1 MTASKISALYSQ
13 IVKTLFD
20 LTNDQQGAT
29 EFIERN
35 LSGVLW
41 ADVGTGKTV
50 AACTAVLDLLE
61 RFDVHRTLVVGTR
74 LIADRVWNTEVTE
87 WEHLTGL
94 RVRRIVGTPAQR
106 LAALNATDADIWVIS
121 RDNLCWLEEQFIRI
135 TGTDAKG
142 KPVREQ
148 YRKFKWDTV
157 ILDESQTF
165 KSQESNRTKSMRR
178 LRRLFQ
184 RCYLLT
190 GSLMPNGYRDLWSQ
204 YYLVDGG
211 LRLGSSEN
219 KYLET
224 FYTKS
229 VLDGVV
235 SYELRAGSAEKI
247 DALIADVTFVMKD
260 TRPKVPR
267 NIIKLNLSEKEQKLY
282 SKMARESVINIG
294 ETTITAVNA
303 GVLWGKLL
311 QMSNGAVYDETKA
324 YHVVHNAKIEGLLEL
339 LEALPRPVIVGYGFV
354 HDVERIKDA
363 LVRNGV
369 HRVAV
374 IRTNASLD
382 AWRSG
387 KIEVGI
393 MHPAS
398 AGHGL
403 NDLYVSGCRHVVW
416 FGYSPNRE
424 FYDQLNGRVIG
435 GHRRT
440 EGDDSYRIHHLHCAN
455 TLDDDAL
462 SIIDF
467 KGDQALA
474 AQLSIVK
481 RKKEEYSCQ
490 SPSRRQVASSRIGAP

>member
-1 MTASKISALYSQ
+1 M
-13 IVKTLFD
+13 KTEFD
-20 LTNDQQGAT
+20 LTGEQQEAVR
-29 EFIERN
+29 FVERN
-35 LSGVLW
+35 LSGVIW
-41 ADVGTGKTV
+41 ADVGTGKTAV
-50 AACTAVLDLLE
+50 ACTAVLDLLTS
-61 RFDVHRTLVVGTR
+61 FDVHRTLVVGTR
-74 LIADRVWNTEVTE
+74 LIADRVWNTEVKE

-106 LAALNATDADIWVIS
+106 LAALNADDADIWVVS

-142 KPVREQ
+142 KPIRQQ
-148 YRKFKWDTV
+148 YRKWKWDTV
-157 ILDESQTF
+157 ILDESQSF
-165 KSQESNRTKSMRR
+165 KSQTSNRFKSIRR
-178 LRRLFQ
+178 LRRLFT

-190 GSLMPNGYRDLWSQ
+190 GSLMPGGYLDLWSQ
-204 YYLVDGG
+204 YFLVDGG
-211 LRLGSSEN
+211 ERLGKSEN
-219 KYLET
+219 QYLEK
-224 FYTKS
+224 FFSKD

-235 SYELRAGSAEKI
+235 SYELRKGAAEEI
-247 DALIADVTFVMKD
+247 DRLIADATFVMRD

-267 NIIKLNLSEKEQKLY
+267 NIITVSLSEKEQKLY
-282 SKMARESVINIG
+282 SKMARESVIDIG
-294 ETTITAVNA
+294 GETITAVNA

-311 QMSNGAVYDETKA
+311 QMSNGAVYDEKRNW
-324 YHVVHNAKIEGLLEL
+324 HVVHNAKIEALLEL
-339 LEALPRPVIVGYGFV
+339 LEALPRPVLIGYGFV
-354 HDVERIKDA
+354 HDVERIKDS
-363 LVRNGV
+363 LQRQGV
-369 HRVAV
+369 HRVDT

-382 AWRSG
+382 AWRAG
-387 KIEVGI
+387 LVEVGI

-403 NDLYVSGCRHVVW
+403 NDLYVAGCRHVVW

-440 EGDDSYRIHHLHCAN
+440 DGDDSYRIHHLHCAN

-474 AQLSIVK
+474 AQVSIVK
-481 RKKEEYSCQ
+481 RKKEEFLCSGSQ
-490 SPSRRQVASSRIGAP
+490 SRRRVASSRIAVLQ

>member
-1 MTASKISALYSQ
+1 M
-13 IVKTLFD
+13 KTLFD
-20 LTNDQQGAT
+20 LTNDQQGAVQ
-29 EFIERN
+29 FLERVD
-35 LSGVLW
+35 SGVIW
-41 ADVGTGKTV
+41 ADVGTGKTAV
-50 AACTAVLDLLE
+50 ACTAVLDLLE
-61 RFDVHRTLVVGTR
+61 SFDIHRTLVVGTR
-74 LIADRVWNTEVTE
+74 LIADRVWNTEVKE
-87 WEHLTGL
+87 WQHLTGL
-94 RVRRIVGTPAQR
+94 RVRRIVGTPEQR
-106 LAALNATDADIWVIS
+106 LAALNDDQADIWVVS

-135 TGTDAKG
+135 VGTDPKG
-142 KPVREQ
+142 KPIREQ
-148 YRKFKWDTV
+148 FRKWKWDTV
-157 ILDESQTF
+157 ILDESQSF
-165 KSQESNRTKSMRR
+165 KSQTSNRFKSIRR
-178 LRRLFQ
+178 LRRLFR

-211 LRLGSSEN
+211 ERLGASEN
-219 KYLET
+219 QFLEA
-224 FYTKS
+224 FYSKS
-229 VLDGVV
+229 VNDGVV

-247 DALIADVTFVMKD
+247 DQLIADVTFVMKD
-260 TRPKVPR
+260 TKPKVPR
-267 NIIKLNLSEKEQKLY
+267 NIITVSLSDKQQKLY
-282 SKMARESVINIG
+282 SKMARESVIDIG
-294 ETTITAVNA
+294 GATITAVNA

-324 YHVVHNAKIEGLLEL
+324 YHVVHDAKIEALSEL
-339 LEALPRPVIVGYGFV
+339 LEALPRPVLIGYGFV
-354 HDVERIKDA
+354 HDVERIKAA
-363 LVRNGV
+363 LEKCGV
-369 HRVAV
+369 ERVGI
-374 IRTNASLD
+374 IRTNRSLD

-387 KIEVGI
+387 QIEVGI

-403 NDLYVSGCRHVVW
+403 NDLYVAGCRHVVW

-481 RKKEEYSCQ
+481 RKKEEYLCQ
-490 SPSRRQVASSRIGAP
+490 PQSRRRAVSSRTAVLE

>member
-1 MTASKISALYSQ
+1 M
-13 IVKTLFD
+13 KTLFD
-20 LTNDQQGAT
+20 LTHEQQEADR
-29 EFIERN
+29 FLERN

-41 ADVGTGKTV
+41 GDVGTGKTAV
-50 AACTAVLDLLE
+50 ACTAILGLLE
-61 RFDVHRTLVVGTR
+61 SFSVHRTLVVGTR
-74 LIADRVWNTEVTE
+74 LIADRVWNTEVKE

-94 RVRRIVGTPAQR
+94 RVRRIVGTPSQR
-106 LAALNATDADIWVIS
+106 LDALNADDADIWVVS

-135 TGTDAKG
+135 EGTDGNG
-142 KPVREQ
+142 KPIRKQ
-148 YRKFKWDTV
+148 FRKFKWDTV
-157 ILDESQTF
+157 ILDESQSF
-165 KSQESNRTKSMRR
+165 KSQTSNRFKSIRR
-178 LRRLFQ
+178 LRRLFT

-204 YYLVDGG
+204 YFLVDGG
-211 LRLGSSEN
+211 ERLGASEN
-219 KYLET
+219 QYLEK
-224 FYTKS
+224 FFTKN

-235 SYELRAGSAEKI
+235 SHELRKGADKEI
-247 DALIADVTFVMKD
+247 DALIADVTFVMRD

-267 NIIKLNLSEKEQKLY
+267 NIITVSLSEKEQKLY
-282 SKMARESVINIG
+282 SKMARESVIDVG
-294 ETTITAVNA
+294 GSTITAVNA

-324 YHVVHNAKIEGLLEL
+324 YHVVHNAKIEALLEL
-339 LEALPRPVIVGYGFV
+339 LEALPRPVLIGYGFV
-354 HDVERIKDA
+354 HDVERIRDRLA
-363 LVRNGV
+363 ERGV
-369 HRVAV
+369 ADVAV

-382 AWRSG
+382 AWRAG
-387 KIEVGI
+387 RVKVGI

-403 NDLYVSGCRHVVW
+403 NDLYVAGCRHVVW

-474 AQLSIVK
+474 AQISIVK
-481 RKKEEYSCQ
+481 RKKEECLCP
-490 SPSRRQVASSRIGAP
+490 SPGPRRAVSSRTARLR

>member
-1 MTASKISALYSQ
+1 
-13 IVKTLFD
+13 VKTLFD
-20 LTNDQQGAT
+20 LTGEQQEAVR
-29 EFIERN
+29 FVERN

-41 ADVGTGKTV
+41 CDVGVGKTV
-50 AACTAVLDLLE
+50 VACTAVLELLQSFE
-61 RFDVHRTLVVGTR
+61 THRTLVVGTR
-74 LIADRVWNTEVTE
+74 LIADRVWNTEVKE

-106 LAALNATDADIWVIS
+106 LAAFNADDADIWVVS
-121 RDNLCWLEEQFIRI
+121 RDNLCWLEDQFIRI
-135 TGTDAKG
+135 TGADAKG
-142 KPVREQ
+142 KPIRAQ
-148 YRKFKWDTV
+148 YRKWKWDTV

-165 KSQESNRTKSMRR
+165 KSQKSNRTKSMRR
-178 LRRLFQ
+178 LRQLFP

-204 YYLVDGG
+204 YFLVDGG
-211 LRLGSSEN
+211 ERLGKSEN
-219 KYLET
+219 QYLEK
-224 FYTKS
+224 FYIKS
-229 VLDGVV
+229 VLDGVP

-247 DALIADVTFVMKD
+247 DALIADVTFVMRD

-267 NIIKLNLSEKEQKLY
+267 NIIKVSLSDKEQKLY
-282 SKMARESVINIG
+282 SKMARESVIDIG
-294 ETTITAVNA
+294 GEIITAVNA

-311 QMSNGAVYDETKA
+311 QMSNGAVYDEKRNW
-324 YHVVHNAKIEGLLEL
+324 HVVHNAKIEALSEL
-339 LEALPRPVIVGYGFV
+339 LEALPRPVLIGYGFV
-354 HDVERIKDA
+354 HDVERIKDSLA
-363 LVRNGV
+363 SGGIP
-369 HRVAV
+369 RVE
-374 IRTNASLD
+374 IIKTNASLD

-387 KIEVGI
+387 RIDVGI

-403 NDLYVSGCRHVVW
+403 NDLYVAGCRHVVW

-467 KGDQALA
+467 KGEQALA
-474 AQLSIVK
+474 AQVSIVK
-481 RKKEEYSCQ
+481 RKKEEFLCGNQ
-490 SPSRRQVASSRIGAP
+490 SRRRVASSRTAVLQ